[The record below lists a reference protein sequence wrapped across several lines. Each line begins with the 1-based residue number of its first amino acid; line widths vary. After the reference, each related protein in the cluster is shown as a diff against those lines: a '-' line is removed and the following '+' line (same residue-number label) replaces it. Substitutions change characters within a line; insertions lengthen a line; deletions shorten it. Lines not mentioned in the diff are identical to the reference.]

1 MGFFYKKCEV
11 CENKIKK
18 CNSMKEY
25 IFGSVEVN
33 CNNCQTKYKPRA
45 GVLLSIIYFLYIWYI
60 MPFINILF
68 IVYALDNFIPVSFGF
83 EIWFIAIFFILFKLA
98 LIDRFLAFKSR
109 YTKRLEMLKF
119 KK

>member
-11 CENKIKK
+11 CGNKIKK

-45 GVLLSIIYFLYIWYI
+45 GEVCFLLYIFYI
-60 MPFINILF
+60 FGILC
-68 IVYALDNFIPVSFGF
+68 LLL
-83 EIWFIAIFFILFKLA
+83 IFYLLFMLWIILYL
-98 LIDRFLAFKSR
+98 
-109 YTKRLEMLKF
+109 
-119 KK
+119 

>member
-11 CENKIKK
+11 CGNKIKK
-18 CNSMKEY
+18 CNSIKEY
-25 IFGSVEVN
+25 IFGNVEVN

-45 GVLLSIIYFLYIWYI
+45 GGLLSIIYFLYIWYV

-68 IVYALDNFIPVSFGF
+68 IVYALDNFIPISFGF
-83 EIWFIAIFFILFKLA
+83 EIWFIAIFLYYLSWRL
-98 LIDRFLAFKSR
+98 LIGFWPLKN
-109 YTKRLEMLKF
+109 TKKD